1 MKFLYSRWRPDSATD
16 EQKLE
21 QMISLFS
28 YLVVQTSG
36 DVQEALEW
44 LKQLA
49 EEYGLF
55 DENMTMDDVLD
66 KLREKGIIED
76 A

>member
-1 MKFLYSRWRPDSATD
+1 MRFRYSKWTPSSATD
-16 EQKLE
+16 EQKLQ
-21 QMISLFS
+21 QMMSLFS

-36 DVQEALEW
+36 DVQEAFEW

-55 DENMTMDDVLD
+55 D
-66 KLREKGIIED
+66 
-76 A
+76 